1 MNTIE
6 VKNNEIIKNITTD
19 IEVKHTGTNVINLKI
34 VFNRST
40 DLKIIYSGLES
51 KLNIEYILKDG
62 VLVNLYEIRV
72 TEKTKVQYNYSLKN
86 NSKLYLYRLNNS
98 LNMREVDIIS
108 LNESTQIEFNLRTL
122 ATTAEKYDIYV
133 YHDGLNAISTLN
145 NLGVALKGNI
155 VFNVTGVVE
164 KGKKG
169 SVLNQSNQII
179 SLNNLTNQID
189 PNLLIDQYDVV
200 AEHNALI
207 GKFSYD
213 DIFYLMSRGISEE
226 DSIRL
231 LSTGLVLSNL
241 TNEEIKEEII
251 KYLNEYWR

>member
-6 VKNNEIIKNITTD
+6 VKDNEIVKKITSD

-34 VFNRST
+34 VFNQSA

-51 KLNIEYILKDG
+51 KLNIEYILKDD

-72 TEKTKVQYNYSLKN
+72 TEKAKVQYNYSLRN

-108 LNESTQIEFNLRTL
+108 LNENTKVEFNLRTL
-122 ATTAEKYDIYV
+122 ATTTEKYDIYV
-133 YHDGLNAISTLN
+133 YHDGLNATSTLN

-155 VFNVTGVVE
+155 VFNVTGIVE

-169 SVLNQSNQII
+169 SVLNQNNQIV
-179 SLNNLTNQID
+179 SLNNLKNQID
-189 PNLLIDQYDVV
+189 PNLLIDEYDVV

-241 TNEEIKEEII
+241 INEEIKEEII
-251 KYLNEYWR
+251 KYLDEYWR

>member
-1 MNTIE
+1 
-6 VKNNEIIKNITTD
+6 
-19 IEVKHTGTNVINLKI
+19 
-34 VFNRST
+34 
-40 DLKIIYSGLES
+40 
-51 KLNIEYILKDG
+51 
-62 VLVNLYEIRV
+62 
-72 TEKTKVQYNYSLKN
+72 
-86 NSKLYLYRLNNS
+86 
-98 LNMREVDIIS
+98 MREVDIIS
-108 LNESTQIEFNLRTL
+108 LNESAQIEFNLRTL
-122 ATTAEKYDIYV
+122 ATTTEKYDIYV

-169 SVLNQSNQII
+169 SVLNQNNQII
-179 SLNNLTNQID
+179 SLNNLKNQID
-189 PNLLIDQYDVV
+189 PNLLIDEYDVV

-213 DIFYLMSRGISEE
+213 DIFYLMSRGINEE

-241 TNEEIKEEII
+241 INEEIKEEII
-251 KYLNEYWR
+251 KYLDEYWR

>member
-6 VKNNEIIKNITTD
+6 VKDNEIVKKITSD

-34 VFNRST
+34 VFNQSA

-51 KLNIEYILKDG
+51 KLNIEYILKDD

-72 TEKTKVQYNYSLKN
+72 TEKAKVQYNYSLKN

-108 LNESTQIEFNLRTL
+108 LNENAKIEFNLRTL
-122 ATTAEKYDIYV
+122 ATTTEKYDIYV
-133 YHDGLNAISTLN
+133 YHDGLNATSTLN

-155 VFNVTGVVE
+155 VFNVTGIVE

-169 SVLNQSNQII
+169 SVLNQNNQIV
-179 SLNNLTNQID
+179 SLNNLKNQID
-189 PNLLIDQYDVV
+189 PNLLIDEYDVV

-241 TNEEIKEEII
+241 INEEIKEEII
-251 KYLNEYWR
+251 KYLDEYWR